1 MNEYQFAGGM
11 VPYGQY
17 AGAPLHIVGA
27 PPGSPYSRGAMSQG
41 GMGRRWAHL
50 TSGPR
55 HIVGAPLSAADA
67 AFPAAYSDPQPTL
80 VDVGPRYVREYPLG
94 FGPLQVANG
103 TTVQLPANPQETFRP
118 SRLIVPSTIAASF
131 LVNDIKIGMDSMLLN
146 SNPVSAVAFI
156 ETAVG
161 VALGLSTCNIGQTI
175 ALIVTNISNQVQ
187 NFLAVLIGT
196 SMV

>member
-1 MNEYQFAGGM
+1 MNEHQFAGAM
-11 VPYGQY
+11 VPYQY
-17 AGAPLHIVGA
+17 AGAPYHIVGA
-27 PPGSPYSRGAMSQG
+27 PPGYPVGRGRMAQG
-41 GMGRRWAHL
+41 GLARGWQAA
-50 TSGPR
+50 TGPR
-55 HIVGAPLSAADA
+55 HIVGAPVGAMDA
-67 AFPAAYSDPQPTL
+67 AYPPSYADPQPTL
-80 VDVGPRYVREYPLG
+80 IDMGPRFVREYPLG

-175 ALIVTNISNQVQ
+175 AIIVTNISNQVQ